1 MWIMLSS
8 SVMGR
13 MTRQGFPAAKLMGAA
28 VADGYAA
35 ADHDVRAQ
43 PDVVADGHRARIA
56 QADGI
61 AVFIAHLLA
70 LVGQHGMH
78 GRDDAHVRTEIAM
91 IADGHFCIVL
101 NGEVI
106 VAEQRIADGRMR
118 AVVEKDR
125 ALKKTALAHF
135 ADELRED
142 FRAVR
147 SLIFRQL
154 AVTLAQLVRA
164 A

>member
-1 MWIMLSS
+1 
-8 SVMGR
+8 
-13 MTRQGFPAAKLMGAA
+13 
-28 VADGYAA
+28 
-35 ADHDVRAQ
+35 
-43 PDVVADGHRARIA
+43 
-56 QADGI
+56 
-61 AVFIAHLLA
+61 
-70 LVGQHGMH
+70 
-78 GRDDAHVRTEIAM
+78 M

-125 ALKKTALAHF
+125 PLKKAALAHF

-164 A
+164 QLNRLERRITGAEQLPRKDFFFFGHRFLPPVYFSFYFPLYPNSLPMDVVTDSNA